1 MPLLSWRVSSHL
13 DLEAGAEHNVFWG
26 HGYMETLY
34 IKLCAV
40 PAADS
45 LRLYERALDI
55 LAKPAGRPNLMV
67 SLGLQLQSLWI
78 IPTAAVS

>member
-1 MPLLSWRVSSHL
+1 
-13 DLEAGAEHNVFWG
+13 
-26 HGYMETLY
+26 METLY